1 MSALGHN
8 QNAPECA
15 YSITAYVPATSSGDI
30 SIPSS
35 LAAEIDNK
43 FKLRCLKVRYSPKAR
58 LVHAVELRVA
68 HEVSP

>member
-1 MSALGHN
+1 MRLFNNGIRTRN
-8 QNAPECA
+8 QL
-15 YSITAYVPATSSGDI
+15 GDI

-58 LVHAVELRVA
+58 LVHAVELKVA

>member
-15 YSITAYVPATSSGDI
+15 YSITAYAPATSSGDI

-43 FKLRCLKVRYSPKAR
+43 FKLRCLKVRYGQIG
-58 LVHAVELRVA
+58 HAVELKVA